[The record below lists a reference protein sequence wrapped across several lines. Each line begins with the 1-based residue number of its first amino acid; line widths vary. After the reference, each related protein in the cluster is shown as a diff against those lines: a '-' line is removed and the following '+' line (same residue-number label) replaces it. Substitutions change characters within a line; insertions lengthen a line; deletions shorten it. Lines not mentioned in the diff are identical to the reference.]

1 MEPQSPEHCL
11 RVNKQDLSA
20 IAVYSIVDAERMF
33 GKNSE
38 DFFGKCSNKKGRES
52 GKGFLNT
59 HCSYCCFNLI
69 HFKYFIGLEVLQMN
83 QGFLATIVV
92 IVMLSIAA
100 ISTPSKALAQNMSG
114 GIKESKV
121 TSRTKYDE

>member
-1 MEPQSPEHCL
+1 
-11 RVNKQDLSA
+11 VN
-20 IAVYSIVDAERMF
+20 SIVDAERMF

-38 DFFGKCSNKKGRES
+38 DFLENVQTKKRRES

-69 HFKYFIGLEVLQMN
+69 HFKYFIVLEVLQMN
-83 QGFLATIVV
+83 QGLLATIIV

-114 GIKESKV
+114 RIRESKV
-121 TSRTKYDE
+121 TSRTKYGE